1 MAESSNVAL
10 SGSHEEED
18 EVINL
23 PQVDNSHLIA
33 RFSRSLV
40 GRLLNADGRSIEA
53 LLTVLPRPKIWD
65 VEGRVRGIDLG
76 NSRFQFDFNTEADLL
91 KVLSKRPCHFNN
103 WSFPLERWEPHV
115 GNFFPNSMTFWISVQ
130 GIPTHFWLSEIF
142 EEIGRKLG
150 VVRAVDANTA
160 RVQVTVIVDE
170 PLKFFRK
177 ARLPSGEIVKLEL
190 KYERL
195 SRWCFNC
202 GHISHEERT
211 CPSLSEAQK
220 KERRAAREA
229 ERDLSL
235 ENHEARTGS
244 RDLSKRVFPET
255 VTFPSRLRRASE
267 AANNLQEDD
276 RSSNAARGENVHVS
290 HHVLR
295 NAEGFNPP
303 RREEKDRENV
313 WKRLDP
319 PSRVRNNRQYTDR
332 RESKFPKIPPSR
344 YTEAIYRK
352 RSHEVSFAANKERV
366 STHKYLNLLPHLGR
380 RRVPDSGLSKGL
392 SPTRPQTSDSQQ
404 TLSDPP
410 RRLQVAKQ
418 LNSSPNHQRSRPF
431 RLNLQR
437 KSNEMDKGKAIDMGD
452 SVDSGSSAKKS
463 LNFDVP
469 LPVLGVAL
477 TTAIQENASVGFA
490 PFDPDKSWYEMVM
503 EEEEEEK
510 RLSFTD
516 NIGGGREIPVP
527 DNDAELLAVQLE
539 KLIEGDGEKDVQMA
553 DLDPVNE
560 DWIVDDDLLGED
572 CDFNDDEF
580 NQIDKE
586 LMLDAPQEKAPEMVD
601 PPTAM
606 EEGETEE
613 QLVEVLNNEGGSVK
627 MAMSKENSADPVSS
641 IPTWWKGGEPT
652 KKSYGPRRKIPST
665 PGLMGLASKKIQLVK
680 GRGSPRF
687 KVKGICSKSGPSP
700 KAKGEKKKRHGSGS
714 LSGTAQNRKLPD
726 STT

>member
-40 GRLLNADGRSIEA
+40 RRLLNADGRSIEA

-76 NSRFQFDFNTEADLL
+76 NSRFQFDFNTEVDLL
-91 KVLSKRPCHFNN
+91 K
-103 WSFPLERWEPHV
+103 
-115 GNFFPNSMTFWISVQ
+115 

-195 SRWCFNC
+195 SRW
-202 GHISHEERT
+202 
-211 CPSLSEAQK
+211 

-255 VTFPSRLRRASE
+255 ATFPSRLRRASE

-276 RSSNAARGENVHVS
+276 HSSNAARGENVHVS

-295 NAEGFNPP
+295 KAEGLNPP
-303 RREEKDRENV
+303 R
-313 WKRLDP
+313 KRLDP
-319 PSRVRNNRQYTDR
+319 PSWVRNDRQYTDR
-332 RESKFPKIPPSR
+332 RESKYPKIPPSR
-344 YTEAIYRK
+344 YTEATYRK

-366 STHKYLNLLPHLGR
+366 STHKELNPLPHLG

-404 TLSDPP
+404 TLLDPP

-431 RLNLQR
+431 RLNLQK
-437 KSNEMDKGKAIDMGD
+437 KSNELDKGKAINMGD

-469 LPVLGVAL
+469 LPVLVVAL
-477 TTAIQENASVGFA
+477 TPAIQENALVGFA

-553 DLDPVNE
+553 DLDPAND

-580 NQIDKE
+580 NQIDEE

-613 QLVEVLNNEGGSVK
+613 QLVEVLNDEGGSEK
-627 MAMSKENSADPVSS
+627 MEMTKESSADPVSS

-652 KKSYGPRRKIPST
+652 KKSSGPRRKILST

-680 GRGSPRF
+680 GRGSPRL
-687 KVKGICSKSGPSP
+687 KVKGTGSKSGPSP
-700 KAKGEKKKRHGSGS
+700 NFSKANLKH
-714 LSGTAQNRKLPD
+714 LA
-726 STT
+726 